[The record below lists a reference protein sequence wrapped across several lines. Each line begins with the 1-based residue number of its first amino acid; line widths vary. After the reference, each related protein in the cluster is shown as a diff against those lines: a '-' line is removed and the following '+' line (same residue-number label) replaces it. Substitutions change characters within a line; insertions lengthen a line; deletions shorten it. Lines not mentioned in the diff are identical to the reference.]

1 MKIRTFIA
9 LVLLGLSAAAYSD
22 IVSQAYE
29 VSLSDFRAPATE
41 NGGIA
46 FKPCSD
52 CERRIVRVT
61 SATRYAISGKKVRLK
76 DFRKAVVQ
84 ADDRDEK
91 SVTVLHH
98 LESNTI
104 ESLDLVM

>member
-9 LVLLGLSAAAYSD
+9 LALLGLSAAAYSD
-22 IVSQAYE
+22 VVSQAYE

-46 FKPCSD
+46 FKECPD
-52 CERRIVRVT
+52 CDRRIVRVT
-61 SATRYAISGKKVRLK
+61 AGTRYAINGSKVRLK
-76 DFRKAVVQ
+76 DFRKAIVQ
-84 ADDRDEK
+84 ADDRAEK
-91 SVTVLHH
+91 TVTVLHH

>member
-1 MKIRTFIA
+1 MKIRTLIA

-22 IVSQAYE
+22 VVSQAYE
-29 VSLSDFRAPATE
+29 VSLNDFRAPATE

-46 FKPCSD
+46 FKECPD

-61 SATRYAISGKKVRLK
+61 SGTRYAINGERVRLK
-76 DFRKAVVQ
+76 DFRKAVTQ

-91 SVTVLHH
+91 TVTVLHH

-104 ESLDLVM
+104 ESLDLVI